1 MPPAS
6 RVRPRDAS
14 GEVCRLNM
22 ATLKHIA
29 TPSSLASAPLEPWS
43 GANARPPSFV
53 GLCHHTAGYGE
64 SARGHST
71 HMHSFTSLMWR
82 GICTLRATLQIIQR
96 VQKHRATVGAMAMQW
111 LSGLTRGRAQAIIS
125 GRATD
130 QWAHFIESSQDGHD
144 AIISGKW
151 GDGAHHTD
159 RAPASR

>member
-43 GANARPPSFV
+43 GADARPPSFV

-64 SARGHST
+64 GARGHST
-71 HMHSFTSLMWR
+71 HMHLHSFTSLMWR
-82 GICTLRATLQIIQR
+82 GNTSLRATLHIINHGG
-96 VQKHRATVGAMAMQW
+96 KYRATLGAMA
-111 LSGLTRGRAQAIIS
+111 
-125 GRATD
+125 
-130 QWAHFIESSQDGHD
+130 
-144 AIISGKW
+144 
-151 GDGAHHTD
+151 
-159 RAPASR
+159 